1 VSDTPANVD
10 DDRPVLLTVEVTAAT
25 TELVA
30 DALWEHGST
39 GMEERA
45 DRIIAGFP
53 NHAGAAAAAA
63 ALVDREI
70 AGPGSIVDVNDDT
83 WLDGWKAYARAHRA
97 GQRIVLQPTWLDP
110 APVGEGDLVV
120 HLDPGRAFG
129 SGAHATTRLVLARL
143 EAIVEPATTTVLD
156 LGCGSGVLTV
166 AAALLGAADVVA
178 VDLDPAALRATADNA
193 ARNGVA
199 CTIHGD
205 LAAVDGRRFDVVAA
219 NIGANTLIDLEPA
232 LRPHDVVILAGFLAF
247 REAEVRAAFADRPL
261 LHRDAE
267 DDWVCLTLGGC
278 AVGPAV

>member
-1 VSDTPANVD
+1 MIDTPATAD
-10 DDRPVLLTVEVTAAT
+10 DDRPVLLTVEVTATT

-39 GMEERA
+39 GMEERV
-45 DRIIAGFP
+45 DRIVAGFANRP
-53 NHAGAAAAAA
+53 AAGAAAAA
-63 ALVDREI
+63 LVQRGI

-83 WLDGWKAYARAHRA
+83 WLDGWRAYARAHRA
-97 GQRIVLQPTWLDP
+97 GTRIVLQPTWVDP
-110 APVGEGDLVV
+110 VPVGADDVVV

-143 EAIVEPATTTVLD
+143 EAMIEPGSTTVLD

-166 AAALLGAADVVA
+166 AACLLGAADVVA

-193 ARNGVA
+193 ARNDVT

-205 LAAVDGRRFDVVAA
+205 LDAVHDRRFDLVAA

-232 LRPHDVVILAGFLAF
+232 LRQHDVVILAGFLAF
-247 REAEVRAAFADRPL
+247 READVLTAFADRPI
-261 LHRDAE
+261 LHRAAE
-267 DDWVCLTLGGC
+267 NDWVCLTLGGC